1 MAAEPP
7 QSHEFKAL
15 IFDMDGVLINS
26 EPLHERAKREALK
39 EAGIEVP
46 EALFA
51 NYTGRSDK
59 AMIYEVASAHGE
71 SEERCAEILD
81 RKHRIYESLED
92 TLLPVPGAVEFVHWA
107 KAHYRLALATSATG
121 RNREATL
128 KSLQIESMFEVVVD
142 SASFSQ
148 PKPSP
153 EVFQIALQRLGLAS
167 AACLV
172 IEDAVNGI
180 VAARAAGCFTAG
192 LTTSFSDVVLREAGA
207 DFVVGS
213 YSELKML
220 LTARESNGVRT
231 RLNGS

>member
-1 MAAEPP
+1 MATEPP
-7 QSHEFKAL
+7 PSHDFKAL
-15 IFDMDGVLINS
+15 IFDMDGVLLNS

-51 NYTGRSDK
+51 SYTGRSDK
-59 AMIYEVASAHGE
+59 AMIYEVATAHGE
-71 SEERCAEILD
+71 SEERCAEILG
-81 RKHRIYESLED
+81 RKHRIYESRED

-153 EVFQIALQRLGLAS
+153 EVFQIALERLGLAP

-180 VAARAAGCFTAG
+180 VAARAAGCFSAG
-192 LTTSFSDVVLREAGA
+192 LTTSFPEASLRAAGA
-207 DFVVGS
+207 DIVVGS
-213 YSELKML
+213 YSELKTL
-220 LTARESNGVRT
+220 LTARETNEVGTS
-231 RLNGS
+231 